1 MLPKRTKFMGINYV
15 IESHVLERGKLKYR
29 SSESFMLTNI
39 DSTAEE
45 ASSAYSSLEPLSP
58 DYEITSRFRS

>member
-15 IESHVLERGKLKYR
+15 IESHILERGKLKYR

-45 ASSAYSSLEPLSP
+45 TSSAYASPEPSSA
-58 DYEITSRFRS
+58 YEITSRTRP